1 MENLKQK
8 QKVLVVGCGCAGIAV
23 AWHLNNDPSIEV
35 TVFEADSKIGGHA
48 NTILADGVKVDTGFM
63 VYNSVNYPNLCA
75 FFDEIGV
82 EGQDTEMGFSV
93 SMNGGKFEWCSESL
107 AGLVATPSNAL
118 NPQFY
123 TMMYDIM
130 RFNKEANAALKS
142 IQENEDKEEEKEESQ
157 NNATGAIASVKNM
170 TTGQFLAHHKFSTAF
185 RDLYLVPMTGAI
197 WSATTNDI
205 LAFPIVTLLTF
216 LNNHLL
222 LQVAENLSWRTPKY
236 RSEQVAYIPWL
247 WLWL

>member
-1 MENLKQK
+1 MSTSTGKQK
-8 QKVLVVGCGCAGIAV
+8 QKVLVVGCGVAGIAV
-23 AWHLNNDPSIEV
+23 AWHLNNDPSIDV

-48 NTILADGVKVDTGFM
+48 NTITVDGVKVDTGFM
-63 VYNSVNYPNLCA
+63 VYNAVNYPNLCA

-82 EGQDTEMGFSV
+82 EGQETEMGFSV

-107 AGLVATPSNAL
+107 AGLFATPSNAI

-142 IQENEDKEEEKEESQ
+142 IQENEEESPEASTVD
-157 NNATGAIASVKNM
+157 ATGAIASVKNM

-222 LQVAENLSWRTPKY
+222 LQVAENLSWRTPKH
-236 RSEQVAYIPWL
+236 RSEQVTRVSP
-247 WLWL
+247 